1 MTRVPAILMAGIMMT
16 ACTTVQREEAAAP
29 VVKVTPRESVV
40 APPAAPVAP
49 VPQKQQTRVFAYRD
63 PALEPDP
70 IAAPIP
76 GTPAA
81 PDGSAPAS
89 IPGAPDLAQG
99 APAPTPSVPTQ
110 PPAAGSPPEQ
120 IAVAPPASSAVPS
133 LPPAA
138 DALARQAEQQ
148 RQAGDYAGAAASLE
162 RSLRIAPRESYLWNR
177 LARVRL
183 EQGQSAQA
191 GNLAARSNDLAGN
204 TPTIKQDNWRIIAE
218 ARRRSGDVT
227 GASEAEQRASGN

>member
-1 MTRVPAILMAGIMMT
+1 MT

-40 APPAAPVAP
+40 VPPAPPVEP

-76 GTPAA
+76 GTPPA
-81 PDGSAPAS
+81 PDGSAPSS
-89 IPGAPDLAQG
+89 IPGSPDLAQAPPVPTPR
-99 APAPTPSVPTQ
+99 APAPGPMPSGPIQ
-110 PPAAGSPPEQ
+110 APAVESPPQQ
-120 IAVAPPASSAVPS
+120 IAAAPPASSAVPG

-227 GASEAEQRASGN
+227 GAGEAEQRASGN